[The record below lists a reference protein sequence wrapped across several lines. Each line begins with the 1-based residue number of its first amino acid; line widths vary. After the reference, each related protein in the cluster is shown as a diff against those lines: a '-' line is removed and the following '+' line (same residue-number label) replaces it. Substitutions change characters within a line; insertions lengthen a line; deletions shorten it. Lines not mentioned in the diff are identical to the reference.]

1 MGSDLHL
8 KEVLNSEPRGST
20 KSFIMIWR
28 IFFRDPVIEE
38 EYFIPVEV
46 ENQPKNIAQMKDFGS
61 RLGEFDDIE
70 GPVMNLQDLENNGNR
85 QDFLRQNDPNEG
97 AIEPADDDA
106 IRCIPKVM
114 QVSQSL

>member
-1 MGSDLHL
+1 MG
-8 KEVLNSEPRGST
+8 
-20 KSFIMIWR
+20 
-28 IFFRDPVIEE
+28 
-38 EYFIPVEV
+38 
-46 ENQPKNIAQMKDFGS
+46 GS

-114 QVSQSL
+114 QVEETVYDRAIKCHHSYQEKCHMTYITDYRSTSEKMRDYLQEKLSNYLQTHALQ

>member
-1 MGSDLHL
+1 MT
-8 KEVLNSEPRGST
+8 N
-20 KSFIMIWR
+20 
-28 IFFRDPVIEE
+28 FFRDPVIEE

-97 AIEPADDDA
+97 AIEPVDDDA

>member
-1 MGSDLHL
+1 M
-8 KEVLNSEPRGST
+8 
-20 KSFIMIWR
+20 
-28 IFFRDPVIEE
+28 IEE

-114 QVSQSL
+114 QVSQSLLKNLVKSLWLKYILC